1 MAAAMATEGSS
12 ASIFIVQV
20 GKTPVARLR
29 ILAMVSSFL
38 SGMRPSPGAWP
49 WAVSFVIT
57 CRMALGSFVCHHLP
71 HGLGRFRLSSPAAWS
86 WAVSFVITCRMA
98 LDSFVCRYLP
108 HGFGN
113 SACHAYRMASD
124 SSFHS
129 SISSALRRILVTS
142 SWPSGEVTLNS
153 KMVPSWTPR
162 LTIAFKK
169 SGNLGW
175 LAAKRDHAFFI
186 FINLIGLI
194 IGSLFLIIYIA

>member
-1 MAAAMATEGSS
+1 MAAAMATEGSI
-12 ASIFIVQV
+12 ASIFIVRV
-20 GKTPVARLR
+20 GKAPVARLR

-38 SGMRPSPGAWP
+38 SGMRP
-49 WAVSFVIT
+49 
-57 CRMALGSFVCHHLP
+57 
-71 HGLGRFRLSSPAAWS
+71 SPAAWS

-98 LDSFVCRYLP
+98 LDSFVCRCLP

-142 SWPSGEVTLNS
+142 SWPSGEVILNS

-186 FINLIGLI
+186 FINFIGLI